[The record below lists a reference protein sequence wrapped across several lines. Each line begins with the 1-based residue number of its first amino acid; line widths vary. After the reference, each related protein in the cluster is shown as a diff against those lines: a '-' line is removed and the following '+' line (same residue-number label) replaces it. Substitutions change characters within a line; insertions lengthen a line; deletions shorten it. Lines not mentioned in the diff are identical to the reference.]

1 MVNPDYAVA
10 VWNDLIGA
18 APVPDSQKARELLLR
33 VQGRARSAGMPA
45 PSFEAAFASG
55 EDVALAETPAI
66 LPMDEALPDN
76 LHDLLA
82 MFH

>member
-18 APVPDSQKARELLLR
+18 TPVSDSKKARELLLR
-33 VQGRARSAGMPA
+33 VQGRERSKGMPA
-45 PSFEAAFASG
+45 TSFEAAFVAEEEGPLPDATAS
-55 EDVALAETPAI
+55 EPVC
-66 LPMDEALPDN
+66 EALPDN